1 MANNIINHDTLNFK
15 ALHTENKTH
24 DDLVVEGLREEL
36 THKETPRRLKD
47 SRVLKMVSEDLPIKE
62 NKKEK
67 KFLNNLHFY
76 EGEDAVVEE
85 EVCVPFLDFIEC
97 LASLGYVYSN
107 YQTVY
112 KNGKEFTRYTI
123 IPDSENCVSIDEL
136 KDTLTELYKGK
147 VNFGKAT
154 YKYAP
159 EINYL
164 TVIVPNSCNDDAEF
178 EENNQ
183 SRDAMLRENVLY
195 KKGKR
200 IQEQNLMKFCEDNI
214 PAGETLF
221 YVVKN
226 AEGDY
231 LINEGSEE
239 SPNYWFDN
247 VTEEEA
253 EAFNSVEDAEDAIR
267 EYAWEC
273 AYPMDWQNYYDENER
288 VTDPDGRV
296 HPDYDIIDKDCDEFL
311 KECDIIPIGTRK
323 VNEAIKGNAQKR
335 LAEAKGIIIKQGDE
349 YLVNEGDKETV
360 SRFFTQCDKK
370 DAEVF
375 NSKEEAEDAIAQYI
389 EDYASNDYD
398 APEDLDI
405 EKAISDIKNACEFIP
420 LSESEIKELKESTVG
435 DVKRDV
441 AFFIVKDDNGNYLC
455 KNDDGYFLD
464 TDIDNAEVY
473 ELQDDAEDDIY
484 LYNVDKEEE
493 TEFKIISVYINDLYV
508 KEYGITGNLKI

>member
-183 SRDAMLRENVLY
+183 SRDAMLRENALY

-200 IQEQNLMKFCEDNI
+200 IQEQNLMKFCEENI

-226 AEGDY
+226 ADGKY
-231 LINEGSEE
+231 LVNVGTADDTEYE
-239 SPNYWFDN
+239 FDR
-247 VTEEEA
+247 VKEDRA
-253 EAFNSVEDAEDAIR
+253 EAFETIEEAEDAIMKYCYDL
-267 EYAWEC
+267 EEDVGSEDNEITNDEDLYKKT
-273 AYPMDWQNYYDENER
+273 MDFMK
-288 VTDPDGRV
+288 T
-296 HPDYDIIDKDCDEFL
+296 
-311 KECDIIPIGTRK
+311 CDIVPIGTRK
-323 VNEAIKGNAQKR
+323 VNESIKKNAQRKLR
-335 LAEAKGIIIKQGDE
+335 EAKGFIIRQGNE
-349 YLVNEGDKETV
+349 YLVNEGDKEAV
-360 SRFFTQCDKK
+360 SRFFTQCNKE

-375 NSKEEAEDAIAQYI
+375 KTKTEAKNAIAQYLK
-389 EDYASNDYD
+389 DYSENDND
-398 APEDLDI
+398 RPEDFNLKKTI
-405 EKAISDIKNACEFIP
+405 AEVTNACEFIP
-420 LSESEIKELKESTVG
+420 LSESEIKELKESSVG
-435 DVKRDV
+435 DRKRDV
-441 AFFIVKDDNGNYLC
+441 AFFIVKDEDGNYLC
-455 KNDDGYFLD
+455 KDDNGEYFLN
-464 TDIDNAEVY
+464 TDINDAETY

-484 LYNVDKEEE
+484 LYNMNKEEE
-493 TEFKIISVYINDLYV
+493 TQFKIVNVYINDLYV